1 MTDAERL
8 AAIRAEIVS
17 TLDEPT
23 LLDSAINCRNLV
35 ASMHRIEALTY
46 SDDTSAESSDSQGNV
61 TTETNRPQKGEGR
74 DD

>member
-8 AAIRAEIVS
+8 AAIRAEIQS
-17 TLDEPT
+17 TIDEPT
-23 LLDSAINCRNLV
+23 LLDPKIACRNLV